1 MGNVKWIEISALADT
16 KDTIFIPLNELK
28 RIYAATHEPNWI
40 IELVGYEKPMKT
52 KIEITQDI
60 IAELD
65 KYIFEL

>member
-16 KDTIFIPLNELK
+16 EDTIFIPLSELK
-28 RIYAATHEPNWI
+28 RIYANISKPNWV
-40 IELVGYEKPMKT
+40 IELEGYEEPLVT
-52 KIEITQDI
+52 KIGISQDI

>member
-16 KDTIFIPLNELK
+16 EDTIFIPLSELK
-28 RIYAATHEPNWI
+28 RIYAATPKPNWI
-40 IELVGYEKPMKT
+40 IELKGYERPLVT
-52 KIEITQDI
+52 KIGISQDI